1 MLDAII
7 EKTTKKDQA
16 MARSSINEVHKT
28 SKRVL
33 NTKSKSVAIT
43 IDDSKKVLE
52 IPKKAVI
59 LLFTILDNMADGKSI
74 TLLPSDSEIS
84 TQHAADLLNVSR
96 PHVVSLLNKG
106 EIPYTKVGTHRRI
119 QLNDILAYDKKLQK
133 NRNSKLNFLAK
144 QAQEL
149 NLGYE

>member
-43 IDDSKKVLE
+43 IDDSKKALE
-52 IPKKAVI
+52 IPKKALI

-74 TLLPSDSEIS
+74 TLLPSDAEIS
-84 TQHAADLLNVSR
+84 TQQAADILNVSR

-149 NLGYE
+149 NLGY

>member
-33 NTKSKSVAIT
+33 NTKGKSVAIT

-52 IPKKAVI
+52 IPKKALI

-74 TLLPSDSEIS
+74 TLLPSDAEIS
-84 TQHAADLLNVSR
+84 TQQAADILNVSR